1 MRTQITTAHEE
12 QYSDGSRTLG
22 VLFNY
27 SETVDFKESIIYIY
41 HNGRYIFFDTMI
53 DMMNYLLYGDRDNNV
68 KRAYMEEDDFD
79 ALYDADYINGKFS
92 ERLTWQ

>member
-27 SETVDFKESIIYIY
+27 SETVDFKESIIYIF

>member
-27 SETVDFKESIIYIY
+27 SETVDFKESIIYIF

-92 ERLTWQ
+92 EKLTWQ

>member
-27 SETVDFKESIIYIY
+27 SETVDFKESIIFIF

-92 ERLTWQ
+92 EKLTWQ

>member
-1 MRTQITTAHEE
+1 MKTQITSVHEE

-27 SETVDFKESIIYIY
+27 SETVDFKESFIYIY

-53 DMMNYLLYGDRDNNV
+53 DMMNYLLYGNRNNSV
-68 KRAYMEEDDFD
+68 KRAYMDEDEFD

-92 ERLTWQ
+92 EKLIWQ

>member
-27 SETVDFKESIIYIY
+27 SETVDFKESIIYIF

-68 KRAYMEEDDFD
+68 KRSYMEEDDFD
-79 ALYDADYINGKFS
+79 ALYDAEYINGKFS

>member
-12 QYSDGSRTLG
+12 QYSNGSRTLG

-27 SETVDFKESIIYIY
+27 SETVDFKESFIYIY
-41 HNGRYIFFDTMI
+41 HNGKYVFFNTMI
-53 DMMNYLLYGDRDNNV
+53 DMMNYLLYGDREDST
-68 KRAYMEEDDFD
+68 KRAYMLEDDFD

-92 ERLTWQ
+92 EKLTWQ

>member
-27 SETVDFKESIIYIY
+27 SEIVDFKESIIYIY